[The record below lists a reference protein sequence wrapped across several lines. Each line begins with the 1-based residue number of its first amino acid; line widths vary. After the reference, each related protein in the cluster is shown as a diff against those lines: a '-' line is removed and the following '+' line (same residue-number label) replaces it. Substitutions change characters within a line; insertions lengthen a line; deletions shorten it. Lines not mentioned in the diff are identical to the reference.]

1 MGDYLTSL
9 VALKPGSVV
18 DRVTRLWAGI
28 TRNSCYR
35 THSRDVWCEGGA
47 GVSYLI

>member
-9 VALKPGSVV
+9 LALHPDSVV
-18 DRVTRLWAGI
+18 GVVVRLWAGI

-35 THSRDVWCEGGA
+35 THNRDVWCEGGA